1 MDPQLYPWL
10 RIAHIIGVV
19 LWIGGLIAVLSLLRA
34 HAQVDAGARDVLS
47 RVERKTAVLLDIG
60 ATLSIGVG
68 LYLAF
73 KSPKFATNA
82 FASGGWFHIKLTL
95 VVVGILS
102 AHILARGKIR
112 KFRNGQVTPLPG
124 WLLPLV
130 LVSVVGIL
138 IFAVHPT
145 LLRK

>member
-10 RIAHIIGVV
+10 RIAHIVGIV
-19 LWIGGLIAVLSLLRA
+19 LWVGGLVSVLSLLKA
-34 HAQVDAGARDVLS
+34 HGQAPAAARDALIA
-47 RVERKTAVLLDIG
+47 VEKKTAILLDIG

-68 LYLAF
+68 LFLAF
-73 KSPKFATNA
+73 ASPKFATNA

-95 VVVGILS
+95 AVLGILVP
-102 AHILARGKIR
+102 HIVARRTMR
-112 KFRNGQVTPLPG
+112 KFRQGQVAPLPG
-124 WLLPLV
+124 WLLPTV
-130 LVSVVGIL
+130 IIAAIGIL

>member
-10 RIAHIIGVV
+10 RIVHVVGIV
-19 LWIGGLIAVLSLLRA
+19 LWVGGLIAVLSLLRA
-34 HAQVDAGARDVLS
+34 HGLVAAAGRDALLT
-47 RVERKTAVLLDIG
+47 VEKKTAILLDVG
-60 ATLSIGVG
+60 ATLSIGIG

-95 VVVGILS
+95 VVLGILLP
-102 AHILARGKIR
+102 HIEARRTMRRFRQGKVA
-112 KFRNGQVTPLPG
+112 QLPG
-124 WLLPLV
+124 WLLPTVILAAI
-130 LVSVVGIL
+130 GIL